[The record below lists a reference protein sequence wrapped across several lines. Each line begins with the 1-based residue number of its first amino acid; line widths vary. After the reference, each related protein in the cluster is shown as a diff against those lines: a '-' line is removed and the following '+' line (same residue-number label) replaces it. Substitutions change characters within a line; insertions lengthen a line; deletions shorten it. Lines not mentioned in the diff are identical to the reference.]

1 MSLIALQRSFCSDL
15 RARPSDLESRLSGN
29 AHVGQTVYR
38 NAYRLRLRD
47 CLRETY
53 EKTWAWLGD
62 ARFDAAVELHIA
74 HHEPHRWTLA
84 DYGEGFSQTLAAAH
98 KDAPEAI
105 DLASLEWAM
114 RRAFDGPD
122 APPLKRQSCATIDW
136 ETAVLQFAPTV
147 LIVPTSTN
155 CGAIWSA
162 IAEEQAPPEA
172 ALLPSPAALCVWRKG
187 LSPSFRT
194 VERLELAM
202 IRLAL
207 AGVRFGEICR
217 LITHF
222 RDEAD
227 PVAELGALFARWL
240 NDELLAEF
248 PAESADQLSVTCNS
262 SEVLAELVN
271 ANQAKSEFKGEPT

>member
-1 MSLIALQRSFCSDL
+1 MSLVDLQRNFCSEL
-15 RARPSDLESRLSGN
+15 RNRPSGIQARLVADAERGLD
-29 AHVGQTVYR
+29 VYR

-62 ARFDAAVELHIA
+62 ARFDAAVDVHIT
-74 HHEPHRWTLA
+74 HRDPQSWTLA
-84 DYGEGFSQTLAAAH
+84 DYGEGFSQSLAAAH
-98 KDAPEAI
+98 CDAPEAI

-122 APPLKRQSCATIDW
+122 APPLNLQSRATIDW
-136 ETAVLQFAPTV
+136 ETAILHFAPTV
-147 LIVPTSTN
+147 QLVPTSTN

-162 IAEEQAPPEA
+162 IAEGQTPPEA
-172 ALLPSPAALCVWRKG
+172 DLLPSPAALCVWRKG

-194 VERLELAM
+194 VEGVELAM

-207 AGVRFGEICR
+207 AGVRFSEICR
-217 LITHF
+217 LMTHVH
-222 RDEAD
+222 EQAD

-240 NDELLAEF
+240 NDEMLAEF
-248 PAESADQLSVTCNS
+248 PAGSADKLSVTCNPN
-262 SEVLAELVN
+262 EVRAELVN
-271 ANQAKSEFKGEPT
+271 ANQAKSESKGETT